1 MERTN
6 LLGEVFRRLSFRV
19 DYKKEDELK
28 IASIYFFMVFI
39 FLRLLAVGLKQSVFF
54 SLVLTI
60 GALVYLSATIYFVHR
75 LFESRFK
82 TYLKIYH
89 ACFAVIY
96 SLIILMVVYLM
107 FAPITIGSENTIF
120 SLIISLLL
128 IILPASFS
136 DEIIAGLKK
145 NIYPIFIA
153 IPVSFDIN
161 MTDAQNLISGNL
173 PNLSSPFPYFD
184 IIESLVAKFGLPLI
198 IVVVVIA
205 LFAMRI
211 IKTVL
216 QLLLV
221 IIVIWAI
228 AKYFGLI

>member
-28 IASIYFFMVFI
+28 IASVYFFMVFI

-60 GALVYLSATIYFVHR
+60 GALVYLMATFHFVHGFLEKISKKHTK
-75 LFESRFK
+75 LFNAIFGVLYAI
-82 TYLKIYH
+82 T
-89 ACFAVIY
+89 
-96 SLIILMVVYLM
+96 ILTVLYLM
-107 FAPITIGSENTIF
+107 FAPITISSENTIV
-120 SLIISLLL
+120 SLIVSLLL

-136 DEIIAGLKK
+136 DEIIDGLKK

-153 IPVSFDIN
+153 IPLSFDVN
-161 MTDAQNLISGNL
+161 MTDVQNFVSGNL
-173 PNLSSPFPYFD
+173 PNLTSPFPYFD
-184 IIESLVAKFGLPLI
+184 VVESLVAKFGLPLI
-198 IVVVVIA
+198 IIVVVIA
-205 LFAMRI
+205 LFALKI
-211 IKTVL
+211 IKTIL

-228 AKYFGLI
+228 AKYLGLF